1 MLNISTH
8 LSVSWPQP
16 AGQAV
21 APVTAVTAVQP
32 VQQGSRNSPSGPDA
46 GRHTPSAGQDDKSQR
61 TGSTARPESASLL
74 PRELPSDSAVDGQ
87 RDAAAERDAEQAT
100 AQAAAR
106 KAADESRHQQLQD
119 VLSNVWKASA
129 AVVERVLGR
138 DAAMG
143 APPEAG
149 PAGETL
155 STRSPLAPAPEA
167 GAGAAGS
174 GQAPIDP
181 LPWPLMPDS
190 SAGGDSTAAAP
201 GRGGQD
207 VVAYDEHG
215 NSSWAPL
222 EAGALISR
230 RV

>member
-16 AGQAV
+16 AGQGV

-32 VQQGSRNSPSGPDA
+32 VQPGGRNSPSGPDA
-46 GRHTPSAGQDDKSQR
+46 GRPSPPTGQDEKGPNTGIRGRSEPTSQR
-61 TGSTARPESASLL
+61 RGDVLSERS
-74 PRELPSDSAVDGQ
+74 VDGQ
-87 RDAAAERDAEQAT
+87 RDAATERAAEQAAEQAA
-100 AQAAAR
+100 AQADAR
-106 KAADESRHQQLQD
+106 KAADEARHQQLQE

-129 AVVERVLGR
+129 AVVDRVLGR
-138 DAAMG
+138 DAAS
-143 APPEAG
+143 AATPQAG
-149 PAGETL
+149 PAGEA
-155 STRSPLAPAPEA
+155 SSARAPMVPAPVA
-167 GAGAAGS
+167 GLAAVE
-174 GQAPIDP
+174 P
-181 LPWPLMPDS
+181 LPWPLMPEASPAD
-190 SAGGDSTAAAP
+190 DPAAAAFD
-201 GRGGQD
+201 RSGQE

>member
-32 VQQGSRNSPSGPDA
+32 VQQGGRNSPSGPDA
-46 GRHTPSAGQDDKSQR
+46 GRHTPSAGLDDKSQR
-61 TGSTARPESASLL
+61 SGSPARPASASPL
-74 PRELPSDSAVDGQ
+74 PGELPSDSAVAGQ
-87 RDAAAERDAEQAT
+87 RDAAAEREAEQAA
-100 AQAAAR
+100 AQAAAQ
-106 KAADESRHQQLQD
+106 KAADEARHQQLQD

-129 AVVERVLGR
+129 AVVDRVLGR

-143 APPEAG
+143 ATPEAG

-155 STRSPLAPAPEA
+155 STRSPLAPAPV
-167 GAGAAGS
+167 AGAAGS

-181 LPWPLMPDS
+181 LPWPPMPEG
-190 SAGGDSTAAAP
+190 SAGGDPTAAAP
-201 GRGGQD
+201 GRAGQD